1 MARIINKAT
10 KPFFT
15 FYSLETV
22 QEWADASTQNAP
34 CFAAVLEIEAEC
46 HYHSG
51 LPEDLS
57 ASRGLELPKKQ
68 VITKMKTIAGATMAL
83 LALAFLAQPAFA
95 EGNVEAGKALGY
107 TCLGCHGIEGY
118 RNAYPSYR
126 VPKLG
131 GQKAGYLE
139 IALKGYRA
147 GTRQHPTMQGQ
158 AASMTDQDIA
168 DVSAY
173 LASLGGETV
182 AAGGTEG
189 ASFDKAAACAACH
202 GANGISVNA
211 AWPTLAGQHED
222 YLAHALQQYRDGT
235 RSDPVMGAQ
244 AQLVSED
251 DVVRLAKYFA
261 SLEGIETTKP
271 E

>member
-1 MARIINKAT
+1 MQKTTSRAG
-10 KPFFT
+10 
-15 FYSLETV
+15 
-22 QEWADASTQNAP
+22 
-34 CFAAVLEIEAEC
+34 VLEIRAEC

-51 LPEDLS
+51 LSRRPGTG
-57 ASRGLELPKKQ
+57 RGLEPPKKQ
-68 VITKMKTIAGATMAL
+68 MITNMKTVADVA
-83 LALAFLAQPAFA
+83 LALFALALFAQPALA
-95 EGNVEAGKALGY
+95 EGNAAAGKALGY

-139 IALKGYRA
+139 IALRGYRA
-147 GTRQHPTMQGQ
+147 GTRQHPTMEGQ
-158 AASMTDQDIA
+158 AASLSDQDIA
-168 DVSAY
+168 DVAAY
-173 LASLGGETV
+173 LASIGSETV

-189 ASFDKAAACAACH
+189 ASFDKAIACAVCH
-202 GANGISVNA
+202 GQNGISVNA

-222 YLAHALQQYRDGT
+222 YIARALQQYRDGT

-244 AQLVSED
+244 AALVAEED
-251 DVVRLAKYFA
+251 VARLARFF
-261 SLEGIETTKP
+261 SRLEGLETTKP